1 MTVLR
6 VVQTNPPFV
15 SWSTFLKTFFVS
27 HTKNYA
33 RVRYETFLL
42 RAERSVTRM
51 ALRTYIAC
59 FILFCCAS
67 VLAQTLGGT
76 TIVNEAT
83 ADYSVLGL
91 DSSTTSNEVE
101 SVVPSFCTFSVT
113 PDGTVATPAF
123 AETALPGGT
132 VYFPYTL
139 VYTGNVVTDIDLTAL
154 VDAASTL
161 VPSNVSVILDGDG
174 DGVFDSGEPT
184 ITSLESVSFNSS
196 TDLLLSATFTGNY
209 ESAGSLYI
217 NLQANCAGNTV
228 YDNDNISRVD
238 VLEGGVIGPFKT
250 STPISGT
257 LVSAGGAIS
266 YDIGFTVNLRPLE
279 DVVVTDVLDPSL
291 ATPTSLRV
299 TVNGSE
305 RPGVASYDPT
315 SRTVTASLGTLQP
328 SDVVV
333 LTIATNVLPGTPG
346 AVTINNTA
354 RMTFTGGTLETETTT
369 HVTPST
375 CAVVIEPNGN
385 PSALAYEHMA
395 LPGETVVLP
404 YTLTNYGNVTNDFLL
419 ETTLSNNAF
428 TPEISLYLDANNND
442 RLDAGDVAVT
452 RVDDVPPGETV
463 NLLLVVAVPSNA
475 ALSGAAL
482 VNIIGRCALEP
493 TIADDDNLSQVEVPG
508 GGITR
513 LLKSSEPIADTILY
527 PGAALTYFITFTA
540 NGRDLS
546 DVVVTDVLDERL
558 ETPSS
563 FTNGQLRDE
572 ETGLTANVVGAY
584 DAATRTLSWQLASVP
599 AGMTVR
605 LGIVTSVNADLQPQ
619 NEELISNTATF
630 SSSDIAE
637 TPTNTITH
645 PLNRLEILLQKT
657 ASPEQVFVGDTLNY
671 TLTIINPEDSI
682 TLQELILTDD
692 LPDELRY
699 QPGTARV
706 TLPGAEEEALE
717 PTVDGQILTW
727 RLPGL
732 EPGEQIIVKIG
743 TDVLAAA
750 AQVEELL
757 NTAEVVASDA
767 NGRAVADAAA
777 EAATVVDKG
786 LFTAPAVLLG
796 TVFEDLNGN
805 TLYDQDSDIPVSGV
819 RLYLSDGRYVV
830 SDELG
835 RYTFLEL
842 RAGIDVVKVDATTL
856 PARLLAVTKTEARPG
871 LWRVRLEEGLIT
883 RQDVPLLPPGARVA
897 VSQALNVVMGNV
909 RIQKYVVQSET
920 ETRVVL
926 EVSST
931 EALRGVVIQDVLPA
945 GVSLSGEMVSD
956 DMNMTFENLT
966 FNLGDIASDY
976 KATIYYDVQLPEG
989 ADTTTLLLPPTIAWS
1004 VRP

>member
-1 MTVLR
+1 MVLR
-6 VVQTNPPFV
+6 N
-15 SWSTFLKTFFVS
+15 
-27 HTKNYA
+27 
-33 RVRYETFLL
+33 
-42 RAERSVTRM
+42 
-51 ALRTYIAC
+51 YIAC
-59 FILFCCAS
+59 FVLLCCAS
-67 VLAQTLGGT
+67 ALAQTLGGT

-101 SVVPSFCTFSVT
+101 SVVPSFCTFTVT
-113 PDGTVATPAF
+113 PNGTVASPAF
-123 AETALPGGT
+123 TQTALPGGT

-139 VYTGNVVTDIDLTAL
+139 EYNGNIVTDIELVAL
-154 VDAASTL
+154 VDAASTI
-161 VPSNVSVILDGDG
+161 VPSSVAVILDSDG
-174 DGVFDSGEPT
+174 DGVFDSGEPA
-184 ITSLESVSFNSS
+184 ITSLENTAFNSS
-196 TDLLLSATFTGNY
+196 TALLLSATFTGNY
-209 ESAGSLYI
+209 DSAGSLYI
-217 NLQANCAGNTV
+217 NLQANCAGSTV
-228 YDNDNISRVD
+228 YDDDNISRVD
-238 VLEGGVIGPFKT
+238 VLQGGVFGPFKT
-250 STPISGT
+250 STPVSGT

-266 YDIGFTVNLRPLE
+266 YDIGFTVNLRALE
-279 DVVVTDVLDPSL
+279 NVVVTDVLDSAL

-305 RPGVASYDPT
+305 RSGVASYEPS

-354 RMTFTGGTLETETTT
+354 TMTFTGGTLETETTT

-375 CAVVIEPNGN
+375 CAVVIEPNG
-385 PSALAYEHMA
+385 SLGAFAYEHTT
-395 LPGETVVLP
+395 LPGETAVLP
-404 YTLTNYGNVTNDFLL
+404 YTLTNFGNVTNDFLL
-419 ETTLSNNAF
+419 ETELSNNAF
-428 TPEISLYLDANNND
+428 TPELSLYFDTNTND
-442 RLDAGDVAVT
+442 SVDAGEVAVT

-463 NLLLVVAVPSNA
+463 NLLLVVAVPSDA

-493 TIADDDNLSQVEVPG
+493 TISDDDNLSQVEVPG

-513 LLKSSEPIADTILY
+513 LAKSSEPVADTILY
-527 PGAALTYFITFTA
+527 PGAALRYFITFTA

-558 ETPSS
+558 EVPSS
-563 FTNGQLRDE
+563 FTNGELRDE
-572 ETGLTANVVGAY
+572 TSGLTTPVVGSY
-584 DAATRTLSWQLASVP
+584 DAATRMVTWQLASVP
-599 AGMTVR
+599 AGMNVR
-605 LGIVTSVNADLQPQ
+605 LEIVTSVKAELQPQ
-619 NEELISNTATF
+619 NEELISNTAMF
-630 SSSDIAE
+630 SSSDIPE

-682 TLQELILTDD
+682 TLQQLVLTDD

-699 QPGTARV
+699 QVGTARV
-706 TLPGAEEEALE
+706 TLPGAEEQALE

-727 RLPGL
+727 ILPGL

-750 AQVEELL
+750 AQVEELI

-777 EAATVVDKG
+777 TAATVVNKG
-786 LFTAPAVLLG
+786 TFTAPAVLLG

-805 TLYDQDSDIPVSGV
+805 ALYDEDSDVPVAGV

-856 PARLLAVTKTEARPG
+856 PARLLAATKTEARPG

-897 VSQALNVVMGNV
+897 VSQALNVVMGSL

-920 ETRVVL
+920 ETQVVL

-931 EALRGVVIQDVLPA
+931 EALRGVVIRDQLPE

-956 DMNMTFENLT
+956 DMNMVFETLT

-976 KATIYYDVQLPEG
+976 KATIYYSVQLSEG
-989 ADTTTLLLPPTIAWS
+989 TDTTTLLLAPTMTWS